1 MTSGTCKTGMLS
13 LRDPEIKGCTGDL
26 QGSGMKK
33 LGHELKYLEDYVYI
47 IIVLVPQNK
56 DVCLIVVSSG

>member
-1 MTSGTCKTGMLS
+1 MTSGTCHGDVEFTWP
-13 LRDPEIKGCTGDL
+13 RIKGCTGDL

-56 DVCLIVVSSG
+56 HVFV